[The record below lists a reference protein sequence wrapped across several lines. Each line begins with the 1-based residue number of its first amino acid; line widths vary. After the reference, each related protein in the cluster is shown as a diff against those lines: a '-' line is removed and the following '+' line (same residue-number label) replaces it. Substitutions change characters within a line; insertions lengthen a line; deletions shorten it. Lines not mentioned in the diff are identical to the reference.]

1 MQMGRGDSRNYGGQ
15 FNMPPPDHN
24 RNSVGMDDLRRLQSN
39 KSSRQSSGPGVF
51 GPSSMFA
58 NRSSSGRKMG
68 GGSLRGTGDNSGAS
82 SRTGTPPQ
90 QAQQSSTSANAF
102 SLLADMSNSGEHEN
116 PTSPPTTN
124 ATPATN
130 AEHES

>member
-1 MQMGRGDSRNYGGQ
+1 MQMGRGDSRNYGNQ
-15 FNMPPPDHN
+15 FAMPPPDHN
-24 RNSVGMDDLRRLQSN
+24 RNTVGMDDLRRLQGN
-39 KSSRQSSGPGVF
+39 KSNRQTSGPGVF

-68 GGSLRGTGDNSGAS
+68 SSMRGTGDNSGAS

-90 QAQQSSTSANAF
+90 QSSANAF
-102 SLLADMSNSGEHEN
+102 SLLADMSNSEGQEN
-116 PTSPPTTN
+116 PASPPTSN

-130 AEHES
+130 AENDS

>member
-1 MQMGRGDSRNYGGQ
+1 MQMGRGDSRNNYGQ

-39 KSSRQSSGPGVF
+39 KSARQSSGPGVF
-51 GPSSMFA
+51 GPQSMFG

-102 SLLADMSNSGEHEN
+102 SLLADMTSGETEN
-116 PTSPPTTN
+116 PASPPTTN
-124 ATPATN
+124 ATPATTTEN
-130 AEHES
+130 ES